1 MTDVRHLFRHAYD
14 FAFGLGQNCANAAY
28 MSGWNLRMCSSPFDW
43 LDGSG
48 AGLKVCVDLIC
59 SDFEGFLDKASLVPV
74 ENKMGP
80 VDDRNCDYYRD
91 AKTGFFAMHE
101 FPRGVPLDE
110 SYPKVMAKLRRR
122 IERMYARVR
131 ESKRTI
137 FVYWSR
143 FESVPD
149 GQLLELVARLRK
161 KFEGSSL
168 DLLVIENK
176 KDASGIERATEL
188 ADGVMR
194 VVGKFF
200 VDRPDNL
207 VMGDEKLNGR
217 VYGAIPKLWSLRLM
231 GWKRNVQRAAIRTLT
246 SFCPVRARRKELR
259 KRLLLKYVGKETV

>member
-1 MTDVRHLFRHAYD
+1 MTDVRRLFRHAYD

-28 MSGWNLRMCSSPFDW
+28 MAGWNLRMCSSPFDW
-43 LDGSG
+43 LDGHK

-59 SDFEGFLDKASLVPV
+59 NDFAGFLDKAALEPV

-80 VDDRNCDYYRD
+80 IDDKNCDYYRD
-91 AKTGFFAMHE
+91 ANTGFLAMHE

-110 SYPKVMAKLRRR
+110 SYPKVMAKHRRR

-131 ESKRTI
+131 EAKRTL

-149 GQLLELVARLRK
+149 AQLVELAERLRA
-161 KFEGSSL
+161 KFSGSAV

-176 KDASGIERATEL
+176 SVAEDIESATEL

-200 VDRPDNL
+200 VSRADNL

-231 GWKRNVQRAAIRTLT
+231 GWKRNCQRAAIRSLT
-246 SFCPVRARRKELR
+246 AFCPAREARKALR